1 MTISRLV
8 AASALVLSACG
19 PGDASDTTPSTT
31 ATTSTTSTTSIAPPT
46 TTTIPMLEVIGTSRE
61 GRDIEAITLGAG
73 PARVYVIGGIHGDER
88 PAVENAGA
96 VLAHLRATP
105 PPDWTIRFVLDVNP
119 DGTAANARDNAAGVD
134 LNRNWPSVTFAPGAG
149 TGPYPLS
156 EPETAALAA
165 DIAAFAPDL
174 IVAMHAAR
182 EGPFVEVDG
191 DGTEWAHRFA
201 SGASSEG
208 REWQVVEDVA
218 WATVGSLGTYFGD
231 EGRVPVLTV
240 EANRWDT
247 PMGITGELIAGMDA
261 LLGDAGGSAR
271 ICGGHAIG
279 ITCAAP
285 SEEAHE
291 LFHDATTGG
300 FHGFIVKEVGGRVLA
315 ALNADAAFYPASTLK
330 LVHFAHALAWIANEG
345 ESGIAITTPV
355 DGCAGTGEGPVR
367 PLTELIDLMMQQ
379 SDNAAANAIQSHF
392 GLPALVE
399 TAKTSGMADT
409 RLVHGFGCGGPANDP
424 ANATTAVDLIRLLE
438 GIVDGSVVPASAR
451 SEVTSTMTDVTSAAG
466 LEGSGITVLAKEGW
480 YGTTLTI
487 AGFAFVPGG
496 PPLVFAA
503 FTDEAEAVDP
513 GFTITALAGLLVGGN
528 P

>member
-1 MTISRLV
+1 
-8 AASALVLSACG
+8 
-19 PGDASDTTPSTT
+19 
-31 ATTSTTSTTSIAPPT
+31 
-46 TTTIPMLEVIGTSRE
+46 MLEVIGTSVE
-61 GRDIEAITLGAG
+61 GREIEAITLGSG

-88 PAVENAGA
+88 PAVENAA
-96 VLAHLRATP
+96 ALLAHLRANP
-105 PPDWTIRFVLDVNP
+105 PPDWTVRFVLDVNP

-134 LNRNWPSVTFAPGAG
+134 LNRNWPSAELAPGAG

-165 DIAAFAPDL
+165 DIAGFAPDL

-191 DGTEWAHRFA
+191 DGDEWAHRFA
-201 SGASSEG
+201 SGASSVG
-208 REWQVVEDVA
+208 REWQVVEEVA
-218 WATVGSLGTYFGD
+218 WATVGSLGTHFGD
-231 EGRVPVLTV
+231 EGRVPVVTV
-240 EANRWDT
+240 EPNRWDT
-247 PMGITGELIAGMDA
+247 PEGVTAELIAGMDA
-261 LLGDAGGSAR
+261 LFGGDAGRTAA
-271 ICGGHAIG
+271 ICTGHAIG

-291 LFHDATTGG
+291 LVLDATTGG
-300 FHGFIVKEVGGRVLA
+300 FHGFIVKEVGGGVLA

-330 LVHFAHALAWIANEG
+330 LVHFAHALAWIADEG
-345 ESGIAITTPV
+345 EPGIAITTPV

-392 GLPALVE
+392 GLAALVE
-399 TAKTSGMADT
+399 TAKTAGMADT
-409 RLVHGFGCGGPANDP
+409 RIVHGFGCGGPANDP
-424 ANATTAVDLIRLLE
+424 ANATTAVDLITLLE
-438 GIVDGSVVPASAR
+438 AIADGSVVPASAW
-451 SEVTSTMTDVTSAAG
+451 SEVTATMTDVTSAAG

-496 PPLVFAA
+496 EPLVFAA

-513 GFTITALAGLLVGGN
+513 GFTITSLAGILVGGH